1 MQNTHY
7 SHAITQ
13 LNRLAFL
20 PQKASDVEF
29 IYSSAAFK
37 QTLLALIKNAKSR
50 IVMTA
55 LYWQNDAAGQEILD
69 ALYHAK
75 QICPQL
81 DITVLVDM
89 HRAQRGRLGEEES
102 QTNAQW
108 YEQQRLAHNLPA
120 EQEIRFLGVPIN
132 TRELFG
138 VLHLKGFVFDDT
150 VLYSGASIN
159 DVYLHQHQR
168 YRYDRYQKIINPE
181 LANTIVAFV
190 QEYILD
196 APVVK
201 RLDQGVT
208 FDRTLRPSIRQYRKM
223 LASQGQ
229 YRVENAHTLSNT
241 QLQIAPIFGLG
252 SNNLL
257 NATIEQLFDAVQQK
271 LTICTPYFN
280 FPRHLQH
287 KIKQRLHEGKQ
298 VEIIVGDKTAND
310 FYTPPD
316 APFHMASALPYLYE
330 MNLRN
335 FCKKFRHAIDD
346 KLLTIRIWQHG
357 ENSYHL
363 KGVWVDEEFILLTGN
378 NLNPRAWRLDAE
390 NGLLI
395 HDPEH
400 TLLEQTTKELE
411 IIREHTAIL
420 HNYQCLDKLQDYP
433 TQVKRLLKRFKRIKA
448 DKIVKMIL

>member
-1 MQNTHY
+1 MQNTNY
-7 SHAITQ
+7 YHALEQ

-20 PQKASDVEF
+20 PQKASDVAF
-29 IYSSAAFK
+29 INSPAAFK
-37 QTLLALIKNAKSR
+37 SALLALIASARHR

-55 LYWQNDAAGQEILD
+55 LYWQNDDAGQEILD
-69 ALYHAK
+69 ALYRAK
-75 QICPQL
+75 KAHPEL
-81 DITVLVDM
+81 EVSVLVDT

-108 YEQQRLAHNLPA
+108 YAEQRLAHNLPA
-120 EQEIRFLGVPIN
+120 EQEIRFYGVPIN

-159 DVYLHQHQR
+159 DVYLHQHER
-168 YRYDRYQKIINPE
+168 YRYDRYQQITNAP
-181 LANTIVAFV
+181 LADAMVEFV
-190 QEYILD
+190 QRVVLND
-196 APVVK
+196 SVVK
-201 RLDQGVT
+201 RLDYGEKL
-208 FDRTLRPSIRQYRKM
+208 DRTLRPQVRQYRKT
-223 LASQGQ
+223 LASEGQ
-229 YRVENAHTLSNT
+229 YSVPNGQPLSET

-252 SNNLL
+252 GHNLL
-257 NATIEQLFDAVQQK
+257 NATIENLFALVQQK

-287 KIKQRLHEGKQ
+287 QIKQLLTDGKQ
-298 VEIIVGDKTAND
+298 VEIIVGDKTASD

-330 MNLRN
+330 TNLRN
-335 FCKKFRHAIDD
+335 FCKKFRYAIDD
-346 KLLTIRIWQHG
+346 KRLTVRIWQDG

-363 KGVWVDEEFILLTGN
+363 KGVWVDDEFILLTGN

-400 TLLEQTTKELE
+400 ELLEQARQELDA
-411 IIREHTAIL
+411 IRAHTAIL
-420 HNYQCLDKLQDYP
+420 HNYQFLDKLQDYP
-433 TQVKRLLKRFKRIKA
+433 AQVKKLLKRFKRINA